1 MQSCHSHGQILY
13 FYLFVN
19 MMGDRSEDYP
29 DVCTDV
35 IVTRWRRS
43 RRKEDV
49 EVDNYEDEKGKEK
62 AFE

>member
-1 MQSCHSHGQILY
+1 
-13 FYLFVN
+13 